1 MIRSASLPVGTAD
14 LYDAHAGSLK
24 VSTLQFRSFGQ
35 RPSFWGQVETLET
48 FEDHTP
54 VLNAVST
61 PGAGRVLVVDAG
73 GSMRVGVMGDR
84 LAGIAAVNG
93 WAGVVIYGLIRDSVG
108 INAVD
113 IGVKALGTT
122 ARRGWVP
129 TQGRRGI
136 ELAFGALRIVPGNWA
151 YCDEDAV
158 MISKERLALEH
169 QSTQPPSRTA
179 PAKRRALAPPIT
191 PPAPENAAQEP

>member
-1 MIRSASLPVGTAD
+1 MTRPQTLVTAD
-14 LYDAHAGSLK
+14 LYDAHPQSLQ

-35 RPSFWGQVETLET
+35 RPGFWGRVETLAT

-54 VLNAVST
+54 VLDAVST
-61 PGAGRVLVVDAG
+61 PGEGRVLVVDAG

-84 LAGIAAVNG
+84 LAAIAAANG
-93 WAGVVIYGLIRDSVG
+93 WTGVVINGLIRDSAG

-122 ARRGWVP
+122 ARRGWDP
-129 TQGRRGI
+129 RKGRRGT
-136 ELAFGALRIVPGNWA
+136 EVAFGGLTIAPGHWA

-158 MISKERLALEH
+158 MISRDYLDPER
-169 QSTQPPSRTA
+169 PSA
-179 PAKRRALAPPIT
+179 PVPV
-191 PPAPENAAQEP
+191 

>member
-1 MIRSASLPVGTAD
+1 MTQPRSQPICTAD
-14 LYDAHAGSLK
+14 LYDAHPESLQ

-35 RPSFWGQVETLET
+35 RPSFWGQVETLTT

-54 VLNAVST
+54 VLKAVST
-61 PGAGRVLVVDAG
+61 PGNGRVLVVDAG

-84 LAGIAAVNG
+84 LAGIAVDNG
-93 WAGVVIYGLIRDSVG
+93 WVGVVINGLIRDSVG

-122 ARRGWVP
+122 ARRGWVA
-129 TQGRRGI
+129 TDGQRGTEI
-136 ELAFGALRIVPGNWA
+136 AFGALRIAPGDWA

-158 MISKERLALEH
+158 MISRDFLDVE
-169 QSTQPPSRTA
+169 TQ
-179 PAKRRALAPPIT
+179 T
-191 PPAPENAAQEP
+191 PPAPV